1 MKTYL
6 YIIHIFILLFSLA
19 KVSFTQVT
27 SKQLME
33 AISEGKAEEVKQLLE
48 SRADVNELTEA
59 GAE

>member
-6 YIIHIFILLFSLA
+6 YIIQIFILLFCLA
-19 KVSFTQVT
+19 QVSFTRVT
-27 SKQLME
+27 SDQLME
-33 AISEGKAEEVKQLLE
+33 AISEGNAGEVKQLLE